1 MLPQRSG
8 TRDHA
13 HALGWDEHR
22 IRLLTN
28 LAASLA
34 QIGLVEEAL
43 EACKAIARLRAPLNE
58 AGSALMPRR
67 LALQPSEP

>member
-1 MLPQRSG
+1 MLLPQRSG

-43 EACKAIARLRAPLNE
+43 EACKAIARLRAP
-58 AGSALMPRR
+58 
-67 LALQPSEP
+67 